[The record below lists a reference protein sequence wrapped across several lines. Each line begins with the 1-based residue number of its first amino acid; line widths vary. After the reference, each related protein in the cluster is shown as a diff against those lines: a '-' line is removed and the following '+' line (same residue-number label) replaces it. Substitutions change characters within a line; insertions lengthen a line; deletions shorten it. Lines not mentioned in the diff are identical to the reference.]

1 MVTGNEYTIKLIYA
15 TQDITLMLI
24 SNISETCNSGH
35 IRTFR
40 GSHPND
46 DYGEVQVNGNAPCV
60 IEGDGNYMI
69 IGDADPFG
77 YCKTF
82 GDGLR

>member
-1 MVTGNEYTIKLIYA
+1 MVTGNENTIKLIYA
-15 TQDITLMLI
+15 TQDITLMVI
-24 SNISETCNSGH
+24 SNISGTGSNGH

-40 GSHPND
+40 GSHADD
-46 DYGEVQVNGNAPCV
+46 DYGEVHANGNAPCV

-69 IGDADPFG
+69 IGNADALG

-82 GDGLR
+82 GDGP